1 MNESARIGIVEA
13 IGTGVLVIGGA
24 GTAIFAT
31 GGFGPVDLEGG
42 EGDEGLLSL
51 FSGGPSVGILGV
63 ALAFGIS
70 LLCMAYLIGRVTGC
84 HINPAVTV
92 GMIVTKKLSAAKSA
106 PYFVGQV
113 VGGLIGA
120 GILALI
126 LSGTSGYLSQAQ
138 DAGFASNGFG
148 ENSPGGFDLMSVA
161 IIEIVVTAIFVL
173 IVLATTNS
181 SGVPNGFG
189 PVAAGVGLTLV
200 HLISIPV
207 SNTSVNP
214 ARSIATAVFQ
224 GDWALGQVWA
234 FIVFPIIGAALAGA
248 IWIAIDTP
256 DSTPEVPAETAT
268 E

>member
-1 MNESARIGIVEA
+1 MNENTRIGIVEA
-13 IGTGVLVIGGA
+13 LGTMILVIGGP

-31 GGFGPVDLEGG
+31 GGFNA
-42 EGDEGLLSL
+42 GL
-51 FSGGPSVGILGV
+51 SVGILGV

-70 LLCMAYLIGRVTGC
+70 LVCMAYLIGHISGC

-92 GMIVTKKLSAAKSA
+92 GMIVTKKLDAAKSP

-113 VGGLIGA
+113 VGGLVGA

-138 DAGFASNGFG
+138 DAGFASNGYG
-148 ENSPGGFDLMSVA
+148 EHSPAGFDLVSVA

-181 SGVPNGFG
+181 VGVPAGFG
-189 PVAAGVGLTLV
+189 PIAAGLGLALV

-214 ARSIATAVFQ
+214 ARSIATAVFH
-224 GDWALGQVWA
+224 GDWALGQLWA
-234 FIVFPIIGAALAGA
+234 FIVFPLIGAAVSGA
-248 IWIAIDTP
+248 IWIAVAAP
-256 DSTPEVPAETAT
+256 DAAPYVASAAE
-268 E
+268 

>member
-1 MNESARIGIVEA
+1 MNENTRIGIVEA
-13 IGTGVLVIGGA
+13 IGTMILVIGGP

-31 GGFGPVDLEGG
+31 GGFNA
-42 EGDEGLLSL
+42 GL
-51 FSGGPSVGILGV
+51 SVGILGV

-70 LLCMAYLIGRVTGC
+70 LVCMAYLIGHISGC

-92 GMIVTKKLSAAKSA
+92 GMIVTKKLDAAKSP

-113 VGGLIGA
+113 VGGLVGA

-138 DAGFASNGFG
+138 DAGFASNGYG
-148 ENSPGGFDLMSVA
+148 EHSPAGFDLVSVA

-181 SGVPNGFG
+181 VGVPAGFG
-189 PVAAGVGLTLV
+189 PIAAGLGLTLV

-234 FIVFPIIGAALAGA
+234 FIVFPLIGAAVAGA
-248 IWIAIDTP
+248 IWIAVAAP
-256 DSTPEVPAETAT
+256 DAAPDVASAAE
-268 E
+268 

>member
-1 MNESARIGIVEA
+1 MNENTRIGIVEA
-13 IGTGVLVIGGA
+13 IGTMILVIGGP

-31 GGFGPVDLEGG
+31 GGFNA
-42 EGDEGLLSL
+42 GL
-51 FSGGPSVGILGV
+51 SVGILGV

-70 LLCMAYLIGRVTGC
+70 LVCMAYLIGHISGC

-92 GMIVTKKLSAAKSA
+92 GMIVTKKLDAAKSP

-113 VGGLIGA
+113 VGGLVGA

-138 DAGFASNGFG
+138 DAGFASNGYG
-148 ENSPGGFDLMSVA
+148 EHSPAGFDLVSVA

-181 SGVPNGFG
+181 VGVPAGFG
-189 PVAAGVGLTLV
+189 PIAAGLGLTLV

-234 FIVFPIIGAALAGA
+234 FIVFPLIGASVAGA
-248 IWIAIDTP
+248 IWIAVAAP
-256 DSTPEVPAETAT
+256 DAAPDVASAAK
-268 E
+268 